1 MNEDKR
7 GILVVSFGTS
17 QNDTCK
23 KTLGAI
29 EHEIRKAYSA
39 YPVYRAWT
47 SAKIRKKVQKQEGI
61 SIYSVSEA
69 LEVMKK
75 EGLQEIIV
83 QPTYVLNGIEYER
96 MKAELQSAQQ
106 VNGSID
112 KQEALT
118 APKIAVGA
126 PLLNTSEDC
135 ERIASMLI
143 DEWQIK
149 EDEMLIFMG
158 HGTEHASDGIYAALN
173 DLLWAK
179 GGTNR
184 MIGTVQGGLNITE
197 LTKKVQDVQPQ
208 RIILVPFMIAAGV
221 HAVHDMAGEQAD
233 SWKRILEKEGYEVTC
248 VLKGLG
254 EYRTVRQMF
263 LEHLNA
269 AMQSLQ
275 E

>member
-17 QNDTCK
+17 RNDTYE

-29 EHEIRKAYSA
+29 EHEIRKAYSS

-47 SAKIRKKVQKQEGI
+47 STKIRKKVQKQDGI

-69 LEVMKK
+69 LEAMKK

-83 QPTYVLNGIEYER
+83 QPTYVVSGIEYER

-106 VNGSID
+106 MNDRIE
-112 KQEALT
+112 KREALT
-118 APKIAVGA
+118 ELKITVGA
-126 PLLNTSEDC
+126 PLLNTQEDC
-135 ERIASMLI
+135 ERIAAMLI

-149 EDEMLIFMG
+149 ESEMLILMG
-158 HGTEHASDGIYAALN
+158 HGTEHASDHVYAELN
-173 DLLWAK
+173 ELLWAK

-184 MIGTVQGGLNITE
+184 MIGTVQGNLNITE
-197 LTKKVQDVQPQ
+197 LIKAVRCVQPR
-208 RIILVPFMIAAGV
+208 RIILAPFMIAAGV

-254 EYRTVRQMF
+254 EYKIVRQMF

-269 AMQSLQ
+269 AIQLLQ

>member
-17 QNDTCK
+17 QNDTCE
-23 KTLGAI
+23 KTIGAL
-29 EHEIRKAYSA
+29 ENEIRKAYSS

-47 SAKIRKKVQKQEGI
+47 STKIRKKVQKRDGML
-61 SIYSVSEA
+61 IYSVSEA
-69 LEVMKK
+69 FEAMKK
-75 EGLQEIIV
+75 EGMQEIIV

-96 MKAELQSAQQ
+96 MKAELQSVQQ
-106 VNGSID
+106 MNGRI
-112 KQEALT
+112 E
-118 APKIAVGA
+118 KIAVGA
-126 PLLNTSEDC
+126 PLLDTQEDC
-135 ERIASMLI
+135 ERIAAMLI

-149 EDEMLIFMG
+149 ESEMLIFMG
-158 HGTEHASDGIYAALN
+158 HGTEHASDRVYAELN
-173 DLLWAK
+173 ELLWAK

-184 MIGTVQGGLNITE
+184 MIGTVQGNLNITE
-197 LTKKVQDVQPQ
+197 LMKAVRGLQPQ
-208 RIILVPFMIAAGV
+208 RIILAPFMIAAGV

-254 EYRTVRQMF
+254 EYKSVRQIF

-269 AMQSLQ
+269 AMLSLQ